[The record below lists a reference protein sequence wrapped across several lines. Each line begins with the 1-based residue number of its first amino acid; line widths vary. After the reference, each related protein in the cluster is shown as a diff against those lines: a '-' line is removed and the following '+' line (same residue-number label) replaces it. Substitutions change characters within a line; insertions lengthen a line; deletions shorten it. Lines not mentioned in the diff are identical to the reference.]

1 MGLREFSMHPAQL
14 LNVKQ
19 EVLSSDLKILKPK
32 VENILALVEEE
43 AIEKAVHD
51 LQLDDMTAGG
61 T

>member
-1 MGLREFSMHPAQL
+1 MHPAQL